1 MCVYMTLSLFQSK
14 VVVPRRGTKDEGF
27 FAKSRV
33 KDLKNYM
40 RSKPSCVVF
49 AKSPQHSRHA
59 LLARR
64 VSSKQTNRYSRADL
78 VVIFRIVSSASVIW
92 VSSGVIVFASD

>member
-14 VVVPRRGTKDEGF
+14 VIVPRRGTKDEGF

-49 AKSPQHSRHA
+49 GKS
-59 LLARR
+59 LL
-64 VSSKQTNRYSRADL
+64 N
-78 VVIFRIVSSASVIW
+78 
-92 VSSGVIVFASD
+92 

>member
-40 RSKPSCVVF
+40 RSKPSCAVF
-49 AKSPQHSRHA
+49 AKSPQHSRH
-59 LLARR
+59 LFMARR
-64 VSSKQTNRYSRADL
+64 SISRLIIRYSRAQF
-78 VVIFRIVSSASVIW
+78 VFTFRTVSSRSVIW
-92 VSSGVIVFASD
+92 VRVFIGFASD